1 MLKKIFL
8 VIIFSLIQIVFF
20 DYLVS
25 AQSIQDFAIS
35 LQNEYIFD
43 QNGSCK
49 VSETFTIENLMT
61 EKYLPSFE
69 YHIKNTN
76 IKNIEVFAG
85 GDKYD
90 PQIENTDTYTK
101 IKIGFNDKVLGKG
114 KERVFTINYDVDNLA
129 IKTGDVWE
137 LSIPK
142 IEEAN
147 LYKNIKS
154 ILVIPKIYGIEA
166 YISPDYK
173 QKKENDTSIIY
184 HFEKEEL
191 KPSRI
196 VAGFGNYQTFTYIIN
211 YRLKNED
218 SFKKTE
224 SISIPP
230 DTSYQRIFIDS
241 IKPEPDAVFKD
252 IDDNWIAEYSLEA
265 KQTID
270 VSINGK
276 AQIFSSP
283 RAYLVPKTQSLYK
296 NIEPTKYWN
305 TSDEKIVEVA
315 KSLEDPQA
323 VYDFVIKNLDYD
335 FNLKASERLGAVNTL
350 SSKHKVSCREYSD
363 LMITLLRAKGI
374 PAREVIGYAHTD
386 NETIKPTAFF
396 NDILHSWV
404 EYWDTENDY
413 WVSTDPTWGDT
424 SSTDYFNQF
433 DLRHFAFTIH
443 GSSDELPLPPG
454 SYSKDVG
461 EKDIFINTSSLSNYK
476 ETKLDFKNINNIL
489 FIFNRK
495 YSIMMENKNHTAL
508 YDKNIKYYGDN
519 KLLSEDNFEAILP
532 YSINKKVVKIKYS
545 FFGKNSPDSI
555 MVFINGGDMYLNG
568 PKNLDVYSH
577 TILIFVIVIAIFM
590 IVLTKLHLL
599 KHKPV

>member
-1 MLKKIFL
+1 MIKKTFL
-8 VIIFSLIQIVFF
+8 VIVFLFIQIIFF
-20 DYLVS
+20 NYLVH
-25 AQSIQDFAIS
+25 AQLSQEFATS
-35 LQNEYIFD
+35 LQNEYVFD
-43 QNGSCK
+43 QNGLCK

-69 YHIKNTN
+69 YQIKNTD
-76 IKNIEVFAG
+76 IKNVQVISGEEIIV
-85 GDKYD
+85 
-90 PQIENTDTYTK
+90 PQIENTDIYTK
-101 IKIGFNDKVLGKG
+101 IKISFKDKVLGKG
-114 KERVFTINYDVDNLA
+114 NERIFTIKYDVDNLA

-142 IEEAN
+142 IEEEN
-147 LYKNIKS
+147 IYKNIKS
-154 ILVIPKIYGIEA
+154 ILIIPKTYGIEA

-173 QKKENDTSIIY
+173 QKNENENSILY
-184 HFEKEEL
+184 YFEKEEL

-211 YRLKNED
+211 YHLKNED
-218 SFKKTE
+218 SVKKTE
-224 SISIPP
+224 FISIPP

-241 IKPEPDAVFKD
+241 IKPEPDTVFKD
-252 IDDNWIAEYSLEA
+252 IDDNWIAEYTLEA

-283 RAYLVPKTQSLYK
+283 RVYLVPKTQSLYK
-296 NIEPTKYWN
+296 NIEPSKYWN
-305 TSDEKIVEVA
+305 TSDEKIIEVA
-315 KSLEDPQA
+315 RSLENPQA
-323 VYDFVIKNLDYD
+323 IYDFVIKNLDYD
-335 FNLKASERLGAVNTL
+335 FNLKASERLGAVGSL
-350 SSKHKVSCREYSD
+350 SSKNKVSCREYSD

-386 NETIKPTAFF
+386 NETVKPTAFF

-404 EYWDTENDY
+404 EYWDTENNY

-454 SYSKDVG
+454 SYSKDIS
-461 EKDIFINTSSLSNYK
+461 EKDIFINTSSLTNYK
-476 ETKLDFKNINNIL
+476 ETKLDFNNINNIF

-495 YSIMMENKNHTAL
+495 YSITMQNKNHTAL

-519 KLLSEDNFEAILP
+519 NLISDDNFEVILP
-532 YSINKKVVKIKYS
+532 YSTTKKVIKINYS

-555 MVFINGGDMYLNG
+555 MVFINGSDIFLNG
-568 PKNLDVYSH
+568 PKDLDVYSH
-577 TILIFVIVIAIFM
+577 IILIFVIVIAIII
-590 IVLTKLHLL
+590 IVISKLHLL
-599 KHKPV
+599 KYKPT